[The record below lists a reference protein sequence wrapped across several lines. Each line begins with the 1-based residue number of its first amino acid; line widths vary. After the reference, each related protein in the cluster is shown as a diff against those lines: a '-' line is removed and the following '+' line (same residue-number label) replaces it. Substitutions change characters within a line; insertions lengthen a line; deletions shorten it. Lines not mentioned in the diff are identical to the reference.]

1 MNKNR
6 FHYANLPG
14 LLFNTDGDTGGGGAP
29 VVAPVVPTAPVVA
42 PAALTQGDV
51 DRIVTDR
58 VAREKAKYVGFDD
71 FKAKATKFDEGEAA
85 KAPELERTRLA
96 AIKEGGDAARA
107 ELTHERVL
115 DKIEVA
121 AAGKFSHPEDVQEKL
136 SKRIAEFIGKDGTID
151 AAAIT
156 AAVDKLLTD
165 RPDLAAE
172 TSTTVPSPGWVG
184 IGAGGSSTGD
194 EGVQPGLGRLQH
206 AYAQSPHA
214 QK

>member
-1 MNKNR
+1 LNKNR
-6 FHYANLPG
+6 FHYANMPG
-14 LLFNTDGDTGGGGAP
+14 LLFNTDGEPAGGGVPPAAP
-29 VVAPVVPTAPVVA
+29 APPAVPAA
-42 PAALTQGDV
+42 PAALTQGDL

-71 FKAKATKFDEGEAA
+71 FKAKATKFDESEAA
-85 KAPELERTRLA
+85 KAPELERIRTA
-96 AIKEGGDAARA
+96 ALKEGGDAARA

-121 AAGKFSHPEDVQEKL
+121 AAGKFTDIEDARL
-136 SKRIAEFIGKDGTID
+136 HLAKRVDEFIGKDGAID
-151 AAAIT
+151 ATAIS
-156 AAVDKLLTD
+156 AAVKKPLTEK
-165 RPDLAAE
+165 PHLAAK